1 MPGNEAR
8 KASFFVSVPLFCRI
22 PDFFL
27 VKIDLS
33 LSNHLRASRLN
44 RCRL

>member
-1 MPGNEAR
+1 MTGNEAR
-8 KASFFVSVPLFCRI
+8 KASFFVSVPRFCRI

-33 LSNHLRASRLN
+33 LSNHLRVSHLN
-44 RCRL
+44 SGQL

>member
-1 MPGNEAR
+1 MTGNEAR
-8 KASFFVSVPLFCRI
+8 KASFFVSLPLFCGI

-33 LSNHLRASRLN
+33 LSNHLRASHLN
-44 RCRL
+44 SGQL